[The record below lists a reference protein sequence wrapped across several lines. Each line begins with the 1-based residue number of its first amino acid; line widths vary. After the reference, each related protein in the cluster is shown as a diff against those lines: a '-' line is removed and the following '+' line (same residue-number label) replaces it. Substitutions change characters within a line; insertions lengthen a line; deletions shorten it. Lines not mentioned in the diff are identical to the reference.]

1 MLYTRIKEILKERGY
16 TNIDDIL
23 AENNVVTLKHDLKQ
37 QINTHF
43 IKQDKLFCTEKYVEG
58 IIKPKDK
65 TPKKFDLIIFGNYK
79 PKYLFEMNF
88 YSTSGTKIGINQ
100 GEYVDLN
107 NFMQKNFS
115 DFEFYWITD
124 GNYWLMTDGK
134 NRYLNLLR
142 YFDKIFNIN
151 TFEEHLKDFK

>member
-1 MLYTRIKEILKERGY
+1 
-16 TNIDDIL
+16 
-23 AENNVVTLKHDLKQ
+23 
-37 QINTHF
+37 
-43 IKQDKLFCTEKYVEG
+43 
-58 IIKPKDK
+58 
-65 TPKKFDLIIFGNYK
+65 
-79 PKYLFEMNF
+79 MNF